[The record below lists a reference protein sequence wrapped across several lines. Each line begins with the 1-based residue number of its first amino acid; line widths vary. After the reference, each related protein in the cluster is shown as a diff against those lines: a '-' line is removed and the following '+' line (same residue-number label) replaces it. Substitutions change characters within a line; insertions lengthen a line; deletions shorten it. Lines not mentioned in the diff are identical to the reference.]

1 MIEVDSVLI
10 ILMVEILAGLLLL
23 AVVFFIFY
31 HKRRSK
37 ERTDAHKLI
46 DKLEEAEVIRT
57 KKLGKRINENCQI
70 DNEKLRAILKEIN
83 HCEHELYQQ
92 ILQIFL
98 KRDGALLKEIDH
110 YVNKLSTPYCNILRD
125 SVTAADNGNNSELE
139 EAKAQISCLKKEGA
153 ILAEQLQ
160 MAMQTMDEISSEY
173 TRVFSGS
180 QSELELENSSKKMM
194 RIFADAEKTIRS
206 SFKELKNE

>member
-1 MIEVDSVLI
+1 MIELDSVLI
-10 ILMVEILAGLLLL
+10 VLMIEALAVLLLL
-23 AVVFFIFY
+23 VVVAFIFH

-37 ERTDAHKLI
+37 ERTDAHDLI
-46 DKLEEAEVIRT
+46 DKLEEMEVIRT
-57 KKLGKRINENCQI
+57 KKLGDRINEYCQI
-70 DNEKLRAILKEIN
+70 DNEKLRVILKEIKLY
-83 HCEHELYQQ
+83 EQELYQQ
-92 ILQIFL
+92 ILHIFL

-110 YVNKLSTPYCNILRD
+110 YVNRLSMPYCNILRD
-125 SVTAADNGNNSELE
+125 SLSADNGDHSELE
-139 EAKAQISCLKKEGA
+139 EAKAQISRLKKEGSV
-153 ILAEQLQ
+153 LAEQLQ

-173 TRVFSGS
+173 TRVFSGT